1 MNKDQLLKR
10 LDKRWEALKASYAG
24 LAESEM
30 LQPGVSG
37 DWSVKDII
45 AHVTVWEGEALK
57 HLPLIHAGERTPKYA
72 DVYGGIDAFNALM
85 VEGKKTL
92 SLVEVLRQ
100 RDETHRRIM
109 DYVQSVPE
117 ELYATETRFR
127 KRLRFDTYG
136 HYKLHA
142 EGIRKWREGR

>member
-1 MNKDQLLKR
+1 MQ
-10 LDKRWEALKASYAG
+10 E
-24 LAESEM
+24 
-30 LQPGVSG
+30 PGVTG

-45 AHVTVWEGEALK
+45 AHVTCWEEEALK
-57 HLPLIHAGERTPKYA
+57 HLPLIQNGERTPKYA
-72 DVYGGIDAFNALM
+72 DVYGGIDAFNDLTM
-85 VEGKKTL
+85 EQKKEL
-92 SLVEVLRQ
+92 SLDEVLTQ

-136 HYKLHA
+136 HYRIHA
-142 EGIRKWREGR
+142 EAIHEWREGR